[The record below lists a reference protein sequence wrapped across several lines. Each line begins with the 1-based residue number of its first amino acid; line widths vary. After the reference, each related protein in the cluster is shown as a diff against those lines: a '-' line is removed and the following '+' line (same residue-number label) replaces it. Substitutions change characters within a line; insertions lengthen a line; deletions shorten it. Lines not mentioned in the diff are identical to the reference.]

1 MLEIIQREHF
11 WPGLVK
17 DVRRYVANCAT
28 CRSTKS
34 SKLPCQGLLKPMP
47 LPCEPWTEIAM
58 DFITGLPR
66 STGSDDDKDYED
78 VLTVVDRFTKECH
91 FIPVASMT
99 ARATARYF
107 VRYYVFSRHG
117 LPSHVTPD
125 RGPQFVSDFWRELCA
140 ALSIKQRLSS
150 SYHPQTD
157 GQSQRANHG
166 IPNDPGDLLQPP
178 P

>member
-1 MLEIIQREHF
+1 MLEMLQREHF

-17 DVRRYVANCAT
+17 DARRYVANCAT

-34 SKLPCQGLLKPMP
+34 SKLPYQGLLKPMP
-47 LPCEPWTEIAM
+47 LPCEPWSEIAM

-99 ARATARYF
+99 ARATARSY
-107 VRYYVFSRHG
+107 
-117 LPSHVTPD
+117 TA
-125 RGPQFVSDFWRELCA
+125 C
-140 ALSIKQRLSS
+140 RLM
-150 SYHPQTD
+150 
-157 GQSQRANHG
+157 
-166 IPNDPGDLLQPP
+166 
-178 P
+178 